1 MSVKTRSQS
10 KSTMNFQPV
19 KKDLVVW
26 LTKMIINYSN
36 EIDALSNKLKYMT
49 NGIEYKKILY
59 DRMRLATE
67 IYYNIHQYFP
77 ELYESCVK
85 KDNLYKSIKHTYDEI
100 QNFYDE
106 NQKNLINYSPLDNIE
121 FNIIKTTYEQLYE
134 TEKMCIQYLKPND
147 LLRRPRRCP
156 YKNYIGME
164 IQHYDFNDFND
175 YITDYWYEEN
185 ADADSDYD
193 PKNVED
199 YEEDEKDD
207 EEYEKYVVTE
217 DEEYEED
224 EDEDDED
231 EDEDEDEEYIDE
243 KEDKRILRKDKKA
256 ENEIYKVIH
265 QSNKNKNDNIV
276 RVRYIKNLYGT
287 KQITVTKFNGA
298 DNIHSGCFPYTS
310 THIRFID

>member
-19 KKDLVVW
+19 KKDLFVW

-106 NQKNLINYSPLDNIE
+106 NQKILINYSPLDNIE

-164 IQHYDFNDFND
+164 IEHYE
-175 YITDYWYEEN
+175 YITDYRYEEN
-185 ADADSDYD
+185 ADTDSDYD
-193 PKNVED
+193 TENEED

-217 DEEYEED
+217 DEDDEEDED
-224 EDEDDED
+224 EDEDDE
-231 EDEDEDEEYIDE
+231 EDEDEEYIDE

-276 RVRYIKNLYGT
+276 RVRYIKNLCGT

>member
-1 MSVKTRSQS
+1 MSVKTRSQT

-19 KKDLVVW
+19 KKDLFVW

-36 EIDALSNKLKYMT
+36 EMDALSNKLKYMT

-164 IQHYDFNDFND
+164 IEHYD
-175 YITDYWYEEN
+175 YITDYWFHLQM
-185 ADADSDYD
+185 
-193 PKNVED
+193 VE
-199 YEEDEKDD
+199 DD
-207 EEYEKYVVTE
+207 EEYEKYMVTE

-224 EDEDDED
+224 EDEEDEDEED

>member
-1 MSVKTRSQS
+1 MSVKTRSQT

-19 KKDLVVW
+19 KKDLFVW

-106 NQKNLINYSPLDNIE
+106 NQRELINYSPLDNIE

-164 IQHYDFNDFND
+164 IQHYE
-175 YITDYWYEEN
+175 YITDYRYEEN
-185 ADADSDYD
+185 ADTDSDYD
-193 PKNVED
+193 TENEED
-199 YEEDEKDD
+199 YKEDEKDD

-217 DEEYEED
+217 DEDDEEYED
-224 EDEDDED
+224 EYEDDED
-231 EDEDEDEEYIDE
+231 DEDEEYIDE

>member
-1 MSVKTRSQS
+1 MSVKTRSQL

-19 KKDLVVW
+19 KQDLVVW
-26 LTKMIINYSN
+26 FKKMIINYSN
-36 EIDALSNKLKYMT
+36 GIDALSNKLKYMT
-49 NGIEYKKILY
+49 NGIDYKKILY
-59 DRMRLATE
+59 DRMRLITE
-67 IYYNIHQYFP
+67 VYYNVHQYLP
-77 ELYESCVK
+77 ELYESSIK
-85 KDNLYKSIKHTYDEI
+85 KDKLYKCIKSTYDRI
-100 QNFYDE
+100 QNYYDE
-106 NQKNLINYSPLDNIE
+106 NQRNLINYSPLDNIE

-134 TEKMCIQYLKPND
+134 TEKMCIQYLEPKD
-147 LLRRPRRCP
+147 ILRRPRRCP

-164 IQHYDFNDFND
+164 IEQYD
-175 YITDYWYEEN
+175 YITDYWNEIN
-185 ADADSDYD
+185 ADTDTDTDSDYD

-217 DEEYEED
+217 DEEDEEYEDEYEED
-224 EDEDDED
+224 EDEDDE
-231 EDEDEDEEYIDE
+231 YIDK

-265 QSNKNKNDNIV
+265 QSNKNKNKNDNIV
-276 RVRYIKNLYGT
+276 RVRYIKNLCGT

>member
-19 KKDLVVW
+19 KKDLFVW

-36 EIDALSNKLKYMT
+36 EMDALSNKLKYMT

-106 NQKNLINYSPLDNIE
+106 NQKILINYSPLDNIE

-164 IQHYDFNDFND
+164 IEHYE
-175 YITDYWYEEN
+175 YITDYRYEEN
-185 ADADSDYD
+185 ADTDSDYD
-193 PKNVED
+193 TENEED
-199 YEEDEKDD
+199 YKEDEKDD

-217 DEEYEED
+217 DEDDEEDED
-224 EDEDDED
+224 EDEDDE
-231 EDEDEDEEYIDE
+231 EDEDEEYVDE

-276 RVRYIKNLYGT
+276 RVRYIKNLCGT

>member
-1 MSVKTRSQS
+1 MSVKTRSQT

-19 KKDLVVW
+19 KKDLFVW

-36 EIDALSNKLKYMT
+36 GIDALSNKLKYVT

-77 ELYESCVK
+77 ELYECCVK

-106 NQKNLINYSPLDNIE
+106 NQKNLINFSPLDNIE

-164 IQHYDFNDFND
+164 IEHYD

-185 ADADSDYD
+185 ADTDSDYD

-199 YEEDEKDD
+199 YEKDD
-207 EEYEKYVVTE
+207 EEYEKYMVTE

-224 EDEDDED
+224 EDEDDE
-231 EDEDEDEEYIDE
+231 EDEDEEYIDE

-298 DNIHSGCFPYTS
+298 DNIHSGCCPYTS

>member
-1 MSVKTRSQS
+1 MSVKTRSQL

-19 KKDLVVW
+19 KQDLVVW
-26 LTKMIINYSN
+26 FKKMIINYCD

-59 DRMRLATE
+59 DRMRLVTE
-67 IYYNIHQYFP
+67 VFYNVHQYLP
-77 ELYESCVK
+77 ELYESSVSVI
-85 KDNLYKSIKHTYDEI
+85 KDKLYKGIIYLLLQKIKDKLYKGIKTIYNRI
-100 QNFYDE
+100 QNYYDE
-106 NQKNLINYSPLDNIE
+106 NQRILINYSPLDNIE

-156 YKNYIGME
+156 YKNYIGMDK
-164 IQHYDFNDFND
+164 QQYD
-175 YITDYWYEEN
+175 YITDYWYEEI
-185 ADADSDYD
+185 ADTDTDSDYD
-193 PKNVED
+193 PENEED

-217 DEEYEED
+217 DE
-224 EDEDDED
+224 
-231 EDEDEDEEYIDE
+231 EDEDEEYIDE

-265 QSNKNKNDNIV
+265 QSNKNKNDN
-276 RVRYIKNLYGT
+276 KN
-287 KQITVTKFNGA
+287 
-298 DNIHSGCFPYTS
+298 

>member
-19 KKDLVVW
+19 KKDLFVW

-106 NQKNLINYSPLDNIE
+106 NQRELINYSPLDNIE

-164 IQHYDFNDFND
+164 IQHYE
-175 YITDYWYEEN
+175 YITDYRYEEN
-185 ADADSDYD
+185 ADTDSDYD
-193 PKNVED
+193 TENEED

-217 DEEYEED
+217 DEDDEEDED
-224 EDEDDED
+224 EDEDDE
-231 EDEDEDEEYIDE
+231 EDEDEEYVDE

-276 RVRYIKNLYGT
+276 RVRYIKNLCGT

>member
-1 MSVKTRSQS
+1 MSVKTRSQT

-19 KKDLVVW
+19 KKDLFVW

-36 EIDALSNKLKYMT
+36 EMDALSNKLKYMT

-164 IQHYDFNDFND
+164 IEHYD
-175 YITDYWYEEN
+175 YITDYWFHLQM
-185 ADADSDYD
+185 
-193 PKNVED
+193 VE
-199 YEEDEKDD
+199 DD
-207 EEYEKYVVTE
+207 EEYEKYMVTE

-224 EDEDDED
+224 DEDDEEDEDEDDE
-231 EDEDEDEEYIDE
+231 EDDDDEEYIDE

>member
-19 KKDLVVW
+19 KKDLFVW

-106 NQKNLINYSPLDNIE
+106 NQRELINYSPLDNIE

-164 IQHYDFNDFND
+164 IQHYE
-175 YITDYWYEEN
+175 YITDYRYEEN
-185 ADADSDYD
+185 ADTDSDYD
-193 PKNVED
+193 TENEED
-199 YEEDEKDD
+199 YKEDEKDD

-217 DEEYEED
+217 DEDDEEYED
-224 EDEDDED
+224 EYEDDED
-231 EDEDEDEEYIDE
+231 DEDEEYIDE

-276 RVRYIKNLYGT
+276 RVRYIKNLCGT

>member
-1 MSVKTRSQS
+1 MSVKTRSQT

-19 KKDLVVW
+19 KKDLFVW

-77 ELYESCVK
+77 KLYESCVK

-106 NQKNLINYSPLDNIE
+106 NQKNLINFSPLDNIE

-164 IQHYDFNDFND
+164 IEHYD

-185 ADADSDYD
+185 ADTDSDYD

-199 YEEDEKDD
+199 YEKDD
-207 EEYEKYVVTE
+207 EEYEKYMVTE

-224 EDEDDED
+224 EDEDDE
-231 EDEDEDEEYIDE
+231 EDEDEEYIDE

>member
-1 MSVKTRSQS
+1 MSVKTRSQT

-19 KKDLVVW
+19 KKDLFVW

-36 EIDALSNKLKYMT
+36 EMDALSNKLKYMT

-106 NQKNLINYSPLDNIE
+106 NQRELINYSPLDNIE

-164 IQHYDFNDFND
+164 IEHYD

-185 ADADSDYD
+185 ADTDTDSDYD

-217 DEEYEED
+217 DEEDEEY
-224 EDEDDED
+224 EDEDDEED

-276 RVRYIKNLYGT
+276 RVRYIKNLCGT